1 MRNNQAVD
9 EMLNA
14 ELLSFGEIRCNF
26 KSNRGAALAAYYI
39 TASNDKKVFS
49 KQQMT
54 YIVYDS
60 KCIVCDGTELACS
73 LKVSMFNQL
82 ILLDYPV
89 IRKPIDFFD
98 LCRVCLYIP
107 CKCVELLG

>member
-60 KCIVCDGTELACS
+60 KCIVCDGKGLVCS
-73 LKVSMFNQL
+73 LKVSIFIQFIVL
-82 ILLDYPV
+82 EYPV
-89 IRKPIDFFD
+89 I
-98 LCRVCLYIP
+98 
-107 CKCVELLG
+107 